1 MLVDEG
7 YLRDLAL
14 FQQAN
19 MHTPQRESIS
29 RYEQFGR
36 RRCHLELLYGAAD
49 DFDEVLPV
57 LADQEY
63 VNMLGCDSAM
73 SRT

>member
-1 MLVDEG
+1 MSSLDVADVTSS
-7 YLRDLAL
+7 YFAARP
-14 FQQAN
+14 
-19 MHTPQRESIS
+19 TPRPRI
-29 RYEQFGR
+29 
-36 RRCHLELLYGAAD
+36 AD